1 MKKFIIILCITFIC
15 TFSVLAQNQQ
25 EEKTE
30 TLPQTK
36 NELHFKIGMFP
47 YTESIIVA
55 LANMETSGDFIYT
68 PSVSVQYLRY
78 IKPRIGIGTTFSTG
92 LPIIAIDENK
102 TDIMYTALQFK
113 FRGIYFD
120 KENIK
125 LYGEVGFGGELLFS
139 ITKEREVLA
148 PFYAGSIVPLG
159 IWFGSDNLFG
169 TAELTFGSE
178 GSILTIGCG
187 FKF

>member
-1 MKKFIIILCITFIC
+1 MEDILKKFIIILCITFIC
-15 TFSVLAQNQQ
+15 TLSVLAQNN
-25 EEKTE
+25 EN
-30 TLPQTK
+30 LSANK
-36 NELHFKIGMFP
+36 NELQIKLGMIP

-68 PSVSVQYLRY
+68 PSVSVQYLHY